1 MPQSRLPAALP
12 APRPAAH
19 QAAAKRARPALL
31 LLLAIPACAP
41 TSDGQSRQQAM
52 WRTFDGGA
60 APTKDWRP
68 YSRYQPDS
76 PREDQ
81 QTNQPAP
88 TQQPTEPAP
97 R

>member
-12 APRPAAH
+12 APLP
-19 QAAAKRARPALL
+19 AAAKRALPALL
-31 LLLAIPACAP
+31 LLLALPACAP
-41 TSDGQSRQQAM
+41 TSDGQSRQEAM

-76 PREDQ
+76 PRENQPTD
-81 QTNQPAP
+81 QPAP